1 MTRCHFITGEE
12 MRDKKSLGYFISGRR
27 KVMGLTQEEL
37 GNKIGVSKSAIAKW
51 ETNGGLPDRNNLKK
65 LSEIMNVSVD
75 ELYRVIKQADAKD
88 IDLQLNITPDV
99 IAALES
105 YGYKVIRP
113 DVRDQAHDKEVNQH
127 GND

>member
-1 MTRCHFITGEE
+1 

-65 LSEIMNVSVD
+65 LSEIMI
-75 ELYRVIKQADAKD
+75 LYHHSAKTMMATSR
-88 IDLQLNITPDV
+88 ILVKRQERHITKLL
-99 IAALES
+99 IQ
-105 YGYKVIRP
+105 R
-113 DVRDQAHDKEVNQH
+113 
-127 GND
+127 

>member
-1 MTRCHFITGEE
+1 M
-12 MRDKKSLGYFISGRR
+12 
-27 KVMGLTQEEL
+27 Q
-37 GNKIGVSKSAIAKW
+37 
-51 ETNGGLPDRNNLKK
+51 
-65 LSEIMNVSVD
+65 
-75 ELYRVIKQADAKD
+75 KD